1 MNEKWNGMEND
12 SNKKTIKDLQ
22 QLLYM
27 SDRHLLYQSNS
38 FCSKKKEM
46 KLQILLSSDAAMM

>member
-22 QLLYM
+22 QLLYT

-46 KLQILLSSDAAMM
+46 

>member
-1 MNEKWNGMEND
+1 MNEKWNSMEND

-46 KLQILLSSDAAMM
+46 

>member
-27 SDRHLLYQSNS
+27 SDHH
-38 FCSKKKEM
+38 
-46 KLQILLSSDAAMM
+46 